1 MEYTLDEHSGRLI
14 LEITLTPFEI
24 GLLLQSHPRSLGV
37 KDNNNELV
45 YIKIKVS
52 ASSLAG
58 AQRSPGPQTAMGQVA
73 DTKQGGEKED
83 DKQRSK
89 AKTKQQA
96 CSNEKDNTQVE
107 HIRRQEENQGE
118 TTK

>member
-45 YIKIKVS
+45 HVKVK
-52 ASSLAG
+52 
-58 AQRSPGPQTAMGQVA
+58 M
-73 DTKQGGEKED
+73 ED
-83 DKQRSK
+83 DNQRSK
-89 AKTKQQA
+89 TKTTEQA